1 MSQSGKI
8 KKLTLS
14 FCAQGDVKTG
24 KAFTSGS
31 VLKGA
36 HVAVAVAE
44 TTIKK
49 ETHIFSNVIFAPPPS
64 PSRGGWAGTS
74 GLASRL
80 QERKS

>member
-1 MSQSGKI
+1 M
-8 KKLTLS
+8 
-14 FCAQGDVKTG
+14 KTG

-49 ETHIFSNVIFAPPPS
+49 EPHLFSNVVPPP

>member
-1 MSQSGKI
+1 M
-8 KKLTLS
+8 
-14 FCAQGDVKTG
+14 KTG

-49 ETHIFSNVIFAPPPS
+49 ETHMLSNVIFVPPPLV
-64 PSRGGWAGTS
+64 GVGWTGNS
-74 GLASRL
+74 GIASRL
-80 QERKS
+80 QERKP

>member
-36 HVAVAVAE
+36 HVAVAVEKTAFKRKP
-44 TTIKK
+44 TINKYMLL
-49 ETHIFSNVIFAPPPS
+49 SPP
-64 PSRGGWAGTS
+64 T
-74 GLASRL
+74 
-80 QERKS
+80 K

>member
-44 TTIKK
+44 TTIKR
-49 ETHIFSNVIFAPPPS
+49 ETHIFSNVIPPP
-64 PSRGGWAGTS
+64 
-74 GLASRL
+74 
-80 QERKS
+80 